1 MSEEIILSVENIS
14 KNFPG
19 VKALKNVSLSLKK
32 GEVLG
37 LVGENGAGKSTLMK
51 IIAGVYTPNEGKIF
65 YFGKEKTW
73 NHPSEPL
80 NEGIVTI
87 FQELSIIWNLTIAE
101 NVFLNDE
108 PVKNGPFIDYKT
120 MVNQARKLS
129 EDMDLKVKVTDLAE
143 RYPVAVQQ
151 MVEIMRAVYKNANI
165 IIMDEPT
172 SSLTDNEVQKLY
184 GIIKDLKNRGVSV
197 IYISHRL
204 EEIFEVT
211 DRVAILRDGE
221 LVDCLETSEVS
232 SDNLIKAM
240 VGREVKNFYT
250 YKSHEIGKELLKVE
264 NFSGKG
270 FKDINFSVH
279 EGEILG
285 FSGLVGAGR
294 SELMETIFGFR
305 KKTSGTIYF
314 QNKEVEINGPNDA
327 IQLGIGFVPEDR
339 KDAGLFL
346 IHSVKDN
353 ICISIL
359 NNIAKKSFV
368 SPSKITEQAKK
379 YVDILNIKT
388 PNVNQR
394 VMFLS
399 GGNQQ
404 KVVLARWLATSPKLL
419 VLDEPTRGIDVG
431 AKAEIYRFVSNLSK
445 EGVGIIFVSSE
456 LPEILQLSDRI
467 AVMSY
472 GRLAGILER
481 KKASQEKIMSLA
493 TGMAEKIIKN

>member
-19 VKALKNVSLSLKK
+19 VQALKNVSLSLKK

-37 LVGENGAGKSTLMK
+37 LIGENGAGKSTLMK

-65 YFGKEKTW
+65 YLGKEKKW

-80 NEGIVTI
+80 NEGIVTV

-108 PVKNGPFIDYKT
+108 PVKNGTFIDYKT

-129 EDMDLKVKVTDLAE
+129 EDMNLKVKVTDLAE

-305 KKTSGTIYF
+305 EKTSGTIYF

-327 IQLGIGFVPEDR
+327 IKLGIGFVPEDR

-388 PNVNQR
+388 PSVNQR

-419 VLDEPTRGIDVG
+419 ILDEPTRGIDVG

-481 KKASQEKIMSLA
+481 EEASQEKIMSLA
-493 TGMAEKIIKN
+493 TGMAEKVREI

>member
-1 MSEEIILSVENIS
+1 MSEDIILSVENIS

-19 VKALKNVSLSLKK
+19 VQALKNVSLSLKK

-51 IIAGVYTPNEGKIF
+51 IIAGVYSLDVGKII
-65 YFGKEKTW
+65 YQGKEKRW
-73 NHPSEPL
+73 KHPSEPI
-80 NEGIVTI
+80 NEGIVTV

-108 PVKNGPFIDYKT
+108 PTTKLNFINYNK
-120 MVNQARKLS
+120 MVQEAERLS
-129 EDMDLKVKVTDLAE
+129 KAMNLNVKVGDLAKK
-143 RYPVAVQQ
+143 YPVAVQQ
-151 MVEIMRAVYKNANI
+151 MVEIMRAIYKNAKV

-172 SSLTDNEVQKLY
+172 SSLTEREVQELY

-204 EEIFEVT
+204 DEIFDVT
-211 DRVAILRDGE
+211 DRVAVLRDGE
-221 LVDCLETSEVS
+221 LVEIYKTNEVS
-232 SDNLIKAM
+232 PDVIIKAM
-240 VGREVKNFYT
+240 VGREVKNFYV
-250 YKSHEIGKELLKVE
+250 YESHKIGKELLRVE
-264 NFSGKG
+264 NLSGKG

-314 QNKEVEINGPNDA
+314 QNKEVEINSPNDA
-327 IQLGIGFVPEDR
+327 IRLGIGFVPEDR

-353 ICISIL
+353 ICISTL

-388 PNVNQR
+388 PNVNQK

-419 VLDEPTRGIDVG
+419 ILDEPTRGIDVG

-481 KKASQEKIMSLA
+481 EEASQEKIMSLA